1 MPVNTTQRAF
11 VQQHAGQRLD
21 LGKLAQ
27 QPQAKQALE
36 QAGVSL
42 DKVKQAA
49 GADGVLSA
57 EEAAA
62 VIEQLAAGQQSAAT
76 EALGRLLADPG
87 LQPID
92 RANSVFGAMLSSK
105 VDAPA
110 PVAKAEASTVVEGT
124 PAVDLNRPVTL
135 GAPGDTGQD
144 ALVYVSANSVEDQG
158 VIGSGGTSSPLS
170 ALGSYGPLG
179 AYGPLGE
186 LGPVGDNVWN
196 PSTWID
202 AANNSWGSSW
212 DGRAD
217 GGPLTEAGP
226 LGSHGPLGDAYI
238 DGALFENNEAAQQ
251 LRGLGQAAVLGPLG
265 PLGPL
270 GALGPLGP
278 VGAHGFGT
286 DENGSYIDRDG
297 KVQRTIDVFYNDD
310 KTEVRSYELFE
321 KYSEEAAKA
330 MTDNDTSFMVEGGI
344 AYEGRGKYETDEFE
358 FTSNSD
364 QLVTVCVVPEKS
376 LDDFDL
382 EIVDDKGNVL
392 AKSDSDDL
400 MDWTQLQ
407 VKKGTKLKA
416 RVKLKD
422 SGHWFSK
429 TYRLYVVGSG
439 EELGKA
445 ALNSGEHVRTQGE

>member
-1 MPVNTTQRAF
+1 MPIQSKTSQRAF
-11 VQQHAGQRLD
+11 LQQHAGKRLD

-27 QPQAKQALE
+27 QGKAKQALE

-42 DKVKQAA
+42 DQVKQAA

-57 EEAAA
+57 EEAAK
-62 VIEQLAAGQQSAAT
+62 VIEQLASGQRSVAA

-92 RANSVFGAMLSSK
+92 RPGSVFGAMLSSK
-105 VDAPA
+105 VAAADNVVGPEATGPA
-110 PVAKAEASTVVEGT
+110 

-135 GAPGDTGQD
+135 GGAGDANND
-144 ALVYVSANSVEDQG
+144 ALVYVSANSVEDLG
-158 VIGSGGTSSPLS
+158 VIGSGGASSPLS

-202 AANNSWGSSW
+202 AAYNSWGSGW
-212 DGRAD
+212 DGRQD

-238 DGALFENNEAAQQ
+238 DGALFQNNEAAQQ
-251 LRGLGQAAVLGPLG
+251 LLGLGQAAVLGPLG

-286 DENGSYIDRDG
+286 DENGSYIDGDG
-297 KVQRTIDVFYNDD
+297 QVQRTIDVFYNDD

-330 MTDNDTSFMVEGGI
+330 MTDNDTSFMVEGRI
-344 AYEGRGKYETDEFE
+344 AYEGRGQYETDEFD

-382 EIVDDKGNVL
+382 EITDDKGNVL
-392 AKSDSDDL
+392 AKSDSDEL
-400 MDWTQLQ
+400 IDWAQIQ

-422 SGHWFSK
+422 SGHWLSK

-445 ALNSGEHVRTQGE
+445 AQSSGDHVRDQGA